1 MSFAEIFMLALV
13 LSVDACIVSFS
24 YGITPLEY
32 PNKERNKLA
41 LSTGLFQAFMPV
53 AGYYFTS
60 IIFNYIFPYSKYI
73 VLVIFTLLGLKFYKE
88 AFSSNKKTNNN
99 MCISTLC
106 IILIGI
112 GTSIDAFS
120 GGISLKLSGNTIFKP
135 ALLIGIITYINSVV
149 GFTIGR
155 QAKNLPVKMLE
166 IISGTILILMGIKI
180 FL

>member
-1 MSFAEIFMLALV
+1 MSYAEIFILALV

-24 YGITPLEY
+24 YGIIPLEY

-53 AGYYFTS
+53 AGYYFTFLV
-60 IIFNYIFPYSKYI
+60 FNYIFPYSKYI
-73 VLVIFTLLGLKFYKE
+73 ILIIFSALGLKFYKE
-88 AFSSNKKTNNN
+88 ALSSDKKQNNTL
-99 MCISTLC
+99 CISTLC

-120 GGISLKLSGNTIFKP
+120 GGISLKLSGNHIFKP
-135 ALLIGIITYINSVV
+135 ALLIGIITYLNSVI

-155 QAKNLPVKMLE
+155 QTKNLPVKMLE
-166 IISGTILILMGIKI
+166 IVSGTILILMGIKI